1 MTESTMASWGEFA
14 VEHPSLAEFGAERLQ
29 RRASYLATV
38 RADGTPRVHPV
49 MPVIGSGRLLLLME
63 STSPK
68 RADLRERGSYALHNG
83 VEGTGTG
90 GEFFI
95 TGTGSPCD
103 DEILRA
109 AAIEA
114 AGYDVDDA
122 WILFDLDVKTARC
135 KGYGDVQLPEPRTW
149 TSGS

>member
-1 MTESTMASWGEFA
+1 MASWGEFA
-14 VEHPSLAEFGAERLQ
+14 ADHPSLAEFGADRLA
-29 RRASYLATV
+29 RRAAYLATI

-49 MPVIGSGRLLLLME
+49 MPVIGAGRLLLFME

-68 RADLRERGSYALHNG
+68 RGDLRERGSYAMHAG
-83 VEGTGTG
+83 VEGTGAG

-95 TGTGSPCD
+95 TGRGRPCD
-103 DEILRA
+103 DPELRA

-122 WILFDLDVKTARC
+122 WVMFELEVTTARC
-135 KGYGDVQLPEPRTW
+135 KGYGDVALPEPKMW
-149 TSGS
+149 TSRGV